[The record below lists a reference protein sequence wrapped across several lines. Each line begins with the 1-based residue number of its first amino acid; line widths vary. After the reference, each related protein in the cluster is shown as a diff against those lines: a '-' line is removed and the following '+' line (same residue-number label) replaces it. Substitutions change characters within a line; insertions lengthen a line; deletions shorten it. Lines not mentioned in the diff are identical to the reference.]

1 MNEEESDGAALVGD
15 GEAVP
20 GERVGDAVGV
30 TEGVAETETVL
41 EFVGVREMEPV
52 RETEMVEDAVEP
64 KDVDAVG
71 ETDGAIVAEGVA
83 EGPHT
88 PPLGGTPAS
97 DDALVKVSARDEK
110 NRAPVCV
117 ALRRLMV

>member
-110 NRAPVCV
+110 NRAPS
-117 ALRRLMV
+117 ALHCEG